1 MESGIL
7 AGIEEISMEEAKR
20 HGMLAGLVS
29 VEVRTHRVK
38 TSGHWL
44 DKLTY
49 AYRLEDCGETGKTT
63 VYPWAML
70 RDLAFTYDREYRREF
85 AEHGHIC
92 VLGDSTEPFDYTA
105 VSWEKPG
112 MRGMYDVLLGTSL
125 DGLYVHLVTPGGW
138 KARVKVTPGELAV
151 LVEMQG
157 A

>member
-7 AGIEEISMEEAKR
+7 TGIEEISMEEAKR
-20 HGMLAGLVS
+20 HGMLTGLVA

-38 TSGHWL
+38 SSGHRL
-44 DKLTY
+44 DKQTF
-49 AYRLEDCGETGKTT
+49 AYVLEDCGETGKTL

-70 RDLAFTYDREYRREF
+70 RDLAFTYDREYRHDCSER
-85 AEHGHIC
+85 GHIC

-112 MRGMYDVLLGTSL
+112 VGGMYGVLLATSL

-138 KARVKVTPGELAV
+138 KARVKVTPGELAA